1 MPQNAK
7 EKKKKR
13 YDHNKRLTE
22 ILKFTPKFCLPV

>member
-7 EKKKKR
+7 EKKKG

-22 ILKFTPKFCLPV
+22 MLKFTSKFCLPV